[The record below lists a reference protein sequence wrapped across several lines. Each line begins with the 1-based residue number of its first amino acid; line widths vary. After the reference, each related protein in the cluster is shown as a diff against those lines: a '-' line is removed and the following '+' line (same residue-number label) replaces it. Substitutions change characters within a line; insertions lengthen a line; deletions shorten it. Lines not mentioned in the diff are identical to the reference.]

1 MFGEVDPIAIFLI
14 FLGLFIFGMFLY
26 FISSVMGDMGLS
38 KDDSLDKWEDH
49 LMDKALGFTKKKKK

>member
-49 LMDKALGFTKKKKK
+49 LLDRAMGFTKKKKK